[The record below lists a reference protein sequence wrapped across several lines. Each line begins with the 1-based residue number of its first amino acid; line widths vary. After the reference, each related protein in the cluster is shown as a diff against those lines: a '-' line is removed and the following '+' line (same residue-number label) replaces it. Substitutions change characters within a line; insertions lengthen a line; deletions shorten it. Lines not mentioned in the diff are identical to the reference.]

1 MTDSKYCRAYSSIT
15 VQSIRC
21 YVRGYIYCKM
31 IAADIIPDDVA
42 EKTVRDMI
50 GRACT
55 DVLYEIRNKPD
66 VETVQSLIRENESMI
81 HTDEEMIDLAVMRL
95 ALTNRM
101 YMEYLSSMNTDKGN
115 STDRNTVMENG
126 TEV

>member
-1 MTDSKYCRAYSSIT
+1 M
-15 VQSIRC
+15 IR
-21 YVRGYIYCKM
+21 
-31 IAADIIPDDVA
+31 
-42 EKTVRDMI
+42 
-50 GRACT
+50 
-55 DVLYEIRNKPD
+55 
-66 VETVQSLIRENESMI
+66 
-81 HTDEEMIDLAVMRL
+81 TDEEMIDLAVMRL